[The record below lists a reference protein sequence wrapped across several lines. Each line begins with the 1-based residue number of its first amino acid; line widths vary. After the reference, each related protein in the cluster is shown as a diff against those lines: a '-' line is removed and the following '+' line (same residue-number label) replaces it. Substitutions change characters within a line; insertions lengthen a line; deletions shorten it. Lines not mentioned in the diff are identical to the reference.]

1 MRHQDPAT
9 ALSAPEGA
17 GEPQGPEGSGEP
29 QGGAPVGRAPV
40 GRGDAGPAGFLVLA
54 ALALAAAAWT
64 WLALPHERE
73 LRSLWVL
80 LAKLVP
86 FVLATEAIA
95 AFQPAWLRRLPLARL
110 AIPAAFLV
118 YFCFFVPKI
127 FFNSGDAT
135 FEQLY
140 DLMLTL
146 TPFLILALVLA
157 YRLGGGAAATV
168 RRLAYAML
176 LLMLSG
182 LEDLA
187 YILVNPHTDPAW
199 QQIPEVWTWA
209 HHMTVFVGHPL
220 TRNQAF
226 GFIAVHVVLALL
238 VLFLPAT
245 AVRRPLARLGRRRS
259 ATRAADRP
267 TAGA

>member
-9 ALSAPEGA
+9 ALSP
-17 GEPQGPEGSGEP
+17 PEGS
-29 QGGAPVGRAPV
+29 QGPSR
-40 GRGDAGPAGFLVLA
+40 FLVLA

-64 WLALPHERE
+64 LLALPHERE

-127 FFNSGDAT
+127 FFNSGDDAT

-157 YRLGGGAAATV
+157 YRLGGGTASTV

-187 YILVNPHTDPAW
+187 YIEVNPHTDPAW

-226 GFIAVHVVLALL
+226 AFIAVHVVLALL

-245 AVRRPLARLGRRRS
+245 AFRRPLARLGRRGS
-259 ATRAADRP
+259 ATGAADRRA
-267 TAGA
+267 AGA

>member
-1 MRHQDPAT
+1 
-9 ALSAPEGA
+9 
-17 GEPQGPEGSGEP
+17 
-29 QGGAPVGRAPV
+29 
-40 GRGDAGPAGFLVLA
+40 VLA

-86 FVLATEAIA
+86 FVLATEAA
-95 AFQPAWLRRLPLARL
+95 AALDPAWARRLPLAKL

-118 YFCFFVPKI
+118 YFCFFTPKI
-127 FFNSGDAT
+127 FFNSGDDT
-135 FEQLY
+135 FDELY
-140 DLMLTL
+140 NLMLTL

-157 YRLGGGAAATV
+157 YRLAGGGAGTV

-199 QQIPEVWTWA
+199 QEIPEVWTWA
-209 HHMTVFVGHPL
+209 HHMTVFVGQPL

-226 GFIAVHVVLALL
+226 AFIAVHVVAALL
-238 VLFLPAT
+238 VLFLPAA
-245 AVRRPLARLGRRRS
+245 AVRRPLARLQRRR
-259 ATRAADRP
+259 RAATAAGDQRA
-267 TAGA
+267 AGA

>member
-1 MRHQDPAT
+1 MHHHQGPAT
-9 ALSAPEGA
+9 ALS
-17 GEPQGPEGSGEP
+17 PQGTRP
-29 QGGAPVGRAPV
+29 GR
-40 GRGDAGPAGFLVLA
+40 FLVLA

-73 LRSLWVL
+73 VRSLWVL
-80 LAKLVP
+80 LVKLVP

-95 AFQPAWLRRLPLARL
+95 ELQPAWLRRLPLARL

-118 YFCFFVPKI
+118 YFCVFVPKI
-127 FFNSGDAT
+127 FFNAGDAT

-140 DLMLTL
+140 YLVLTL

-157 YRLGGGAAATV
+157 YRLGGGAAGTV

-187 YILVNPHTDPAW
+187 YIKVNPHTDPAW
-199 QQIPEVWTWA
+199 QQVPEVWTWA

-226 GFIAVHVVLALL
+226 AFIAIHVVLALL

-245 AVRRPLARLGRRRS
+245 AVSRPLAWLTRRGT
-259 ATRAADRP
+259 AHGAADQH